1 MVGECARSRSRV
13 QTIKSLAFL
22 LKVQSSTWHHSTA
35 PADLL
40 FLRKDEILVGI
51 AAKQF
56 HSATTCF
63 LSTNYNIM
71 LASQLQ
77 LQEWDLQDITKEE
90 RGRGHRYACGEEFE
104 DVSNYTTIITH
115 HSLGEAQ
122 QSLSSHK
129 SGGEP
134 APCSL
139 YPYGGGSPSSTPTL
153 LSSQFLS

>member
-90 RGRGHRYACGEEFE
+90 RGKGPICTSGEECE
-104 DVSNYTTIITH
+104 DENTFTYYYSY
-115 HSLGEAQ
+115 HSLHRDA
-122 QSLSSHK
+122 
-129 SGGEP
+129 
-134 APCSL
+134 C
-139 YPYGGGSPSSTPTL
+139 
-153 LSSQFLS
+153 